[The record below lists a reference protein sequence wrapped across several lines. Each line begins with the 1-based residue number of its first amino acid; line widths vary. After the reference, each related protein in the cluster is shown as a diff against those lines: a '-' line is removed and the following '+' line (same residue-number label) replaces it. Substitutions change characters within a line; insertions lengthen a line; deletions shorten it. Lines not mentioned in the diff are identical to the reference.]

1 MMKITVLC
9 IGKLKASFLK
19 DGVQEYLKRLT
30 SYASVSILELNEER
44 VGDKPNDADR
54 RLAVEAEG
62 ERLLTRIKSEQFV
75 FLLDVHGSTMSSEQL
90 SEKLEELGVAGRSDV
105 VFVIGGAF
113 GVSQSLRER
122 ADVKLSFGKMT
133 YTHQMIRMLLTEQI
147 YRAFK
152 IMKNEPYH
160 W

>member
-62 ERLLTRIKSEQFV
+62 ERLLKRIKSEQFV
-75 FLLDVHGSTMSSEQL
+75 FLLDVHGSIMSSEQL
-90 SEKLEELGVAGRSDV
+90 SEKLEELGVAGRSDI

-113 GVSQSLRER
+113 GVAQSLRER